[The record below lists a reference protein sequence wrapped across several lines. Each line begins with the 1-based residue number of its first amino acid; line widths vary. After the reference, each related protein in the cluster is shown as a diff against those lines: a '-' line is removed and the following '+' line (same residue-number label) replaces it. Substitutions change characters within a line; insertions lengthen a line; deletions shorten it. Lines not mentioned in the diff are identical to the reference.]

1 MPTSEGN
8 KGLSEATNRM
18 AQQVLN
24 ERYKVETTL
33 GEGGMARVYRG
44 TDQVLDRTVAIKV
57 LADRYAEDDN
67 FVTRFRREA
76 QAAAALSHPNV
87 VAVFD
92 TGDDAAAHYI
102 VMEYVEGRTLGEVL
116 KVEGPLDADR
126 ASAIA
131 EDVATAL
138 QAAHERGLVHR
149 DVKPG
154 NVMIDTE
161 GRIKVMDFGIAR
173 AAANDTLTQTGTVL
187 GTAAYL
193 SPEQARGDS
202 VDARSD
208 IYSLGCVLFEMVA
221 GRPPFTGDSPVSLAF
236 RHVNEDPQ
244 RPSAY
249 RPGVPPQL
257 EAVVMRALEKD
268 PGRRYQS
275 AEEFRRALADARS
288 GATATVP
295 IGAAA
300 TGGDTAVMAPPGTE
314 GIAPAGALPPDV
326 GRRRPPWLLLV
337 LLGAA
342 ILVVAGFLALTL
354 LADGDRG
361 ERRRERR
368 QEAREQ
374 AAEEIPAPEDALAA
388 FDDLLTSGV
397 ADGTVTLDAAT
408 KIADKVDA
416 AGDRYLEADLEGAL
430 HELEG
435 AQEEIDKGV
444 EEAEITDQE
453 TASALHEGL
462 DVVAASM
469 EAAAPETP
477 VEEEPSGDE
486 GEEEE
491 EGASS
496 GSGNSEEAPG
506 HSEGKGEGK
515 GKDKDD

>member
-1 MPTSEGN
+1 
-8 KGLSEATNRM
+8 M

-92 TGDDAAAHYI
+92 TGDDDAAHYI

-116 KVEGPLDADR
+116 KVQGPFDADR
-126 ASAIA
+126 ASAIT

-161 GRIKVMDFGIAR
+161 GRVKVMDFGIAR

-244 RPSAY
+244 PPSVY

-268 PGRRYQS
+268 PGQRYQS
-275 AEEFRRALADARS
+275 AEEFRRALADFRGD
-288 GATATVP
+288 GAATVP
-295 IGAAA
+295 IGAPAP
-300 TGGDTAVMAPPGTE
+300 GGDTAVMPTAAGTAADGAPP
-314 GIAPAGALPPDV
+314 
-326 GRRRPPWLLLV
+326 RPGPRVPWLPLGLLV
-337 LLGAA
+337 AA
-342 ILVVAGFLALTL
+342 ILVLAGFLALTQV
-354 LADGDRG
+354 AERDGGDRQG
-361 ERRRERR
+361 ERRQGQGGE
-368 QEAREQ
+368 EQ
-374 AAEEIPAPEDALAA
+374 QPEPADEVPSPQMALAA
-388 FDDLLTSGV
+388 FDDFLTSAVSEG
-397 ADGTVTLDAAT
+397 AVTPEAAET
-408 KIADKVDA
+408 IANKVDE
-416 AGDRYLEADLEGAL
+416 AGMKYLEGDLDKAL
-430 HELEG
+430 EELG
-435 AQEEIDKGV
+435 KAKEEIDKA
-444 EEAEITDQE
+444 AESGQISSGDV
-453 TASALHEGL
+453 ADALHQGIDL
-462 DVVAASM
+462 ISASM
-469 EAAAPETP
+469 EAAPPEVPTEGDAEDEGEG
-477 VEEEPSGDE
+477 EEESSGEGNGEGNGGGNGDE
-486 GEEEE
+486 GE
-491 EGASS
+491 
-496 GSGNSEEAPG
+496 GN
-506 HSEGKGEGK
+506 GEGK
-515 GKDKDD
+515 GKGKGKGKDD

>member
-1 MPTSEGN
+1 
-8 KGLSEATNRM
+8 M

-92 TGDDAAAHYI
+92 TGDDDAAHYI

-116 KVEGPLDADR
+116 KVQGPFDADR

-161 GRIKVMDFGIAR
+161 GRVKVMDFGIAR
-173 AAANDTLTQTGTVL
+173 AAANDTLTQTGTIL

-244 RPSAY
+244 PPSVY
-249 RPGVPPQL
+249 RPGVPPQV
-257 EAVVMRALEKD
+257 EAVIMRALEKD
-268 PGRRYQS
+268 PGQRYQS
-275 AEEFRRALADARS
+275 AEEFRRALAAARS
-288 GATATVP
+288 ETAATVP

-300 TGGDTAVMAPPGTE
+300 RGGDTAVMVPAGTE
-314 GIAPAGALPPDV
+314 GIAPAGEALPPDV
-326 GRRRPPWLLLV
+326 GRRRPPWLLLL

-374 AAEEIPAPEDALAA
+374 APEEIPAPEDALAA
-388 FDDLLTSGV
+388 FDDLLTSAV

-435 AQEEIDKGV
+435 AQEEVAKAV
-444 EEAEITDQE
+444 EEGEITDQE
-453 TASALHEGL
+453 TASALQEGL

-469 EAAAPETP
+469 EAAAPEVP
-477 VEEEPSGDE
+477 VEEDPSGDE
-486 GEEEE
+486 GDEEEEE
-491 EGASS
+491 EGDSS

-506 HSEGKGEGK
+506 HSEGKGKGK

>member
-8 KGLSEATNRM
+8 KGFSEATNRM

-173 AAANDTLTQTGTVL
+173 AAADDTLTQTGTVL

-193 SPEQARGDS
+193 SPEQARGDA

-208 IYSLGCVLFEMVA
+208 IYSLGCVLYEMLS
-221 GRPPFTGDSPVSLAF
+221 GRAPFTGDSAVSIAF
-236 RHVNEDPQ
+236 RHVNDRPDP
-244 RPSAY
+244 PSAHH
-249 RPGVPPQL
+249 PGIPPEL
-257 EAVVMRALEKD
+257 EAVTMRALEKD
-268 PGRRYQS
+268 PARRHQS
-275 AEEFRRALADARS
+275 AEEFRQALA
-288 GATATVP
+288 
-295 IGAAA
+295 AAPA
-300 TGGDTAVMAPPGTE
+300 AGGDTGPMGGGGDTDLLPVAAPPDATTPITAE
-314 GIAPAGALPPDV
+314 PTPTDLS
-326 GRRRPPWLLLV
+326 RR
-337 LLGAA
+337 
-342 ILVVAGFLALTL
+342 AGFPSWLPLALIAAAVLALAGILALTL
-354 LADGDRG
+354 
-361 ERRRERR
+361 
-368 QEAREQ
+368 
-374 AAEEIPAPEDALAA
+374 
-388 FDDLLTSGV
+388 
-397 ADGTVTLDAAT
+397 
-408 KIADKVDA
+408 
-416 AGDRYLEADLEGAL
+416 AGD
-430 HELEG
+430 
-435 AQEEIDKGV
+435 EE
-444 EEAEITDQE
+444 
-453 TASALHEGL
+453 
-462 DVVAASM
+462 
-469 EAAAPETP
+469 
-477 VEEEPSGDE
+477 
-486 GEEEE
+486 
-491 EGASS
+491 
-496 GSGNSEEAPG
+496 
-506 HSEGKGEGK
+506 
-515 GKDKDD
+515 